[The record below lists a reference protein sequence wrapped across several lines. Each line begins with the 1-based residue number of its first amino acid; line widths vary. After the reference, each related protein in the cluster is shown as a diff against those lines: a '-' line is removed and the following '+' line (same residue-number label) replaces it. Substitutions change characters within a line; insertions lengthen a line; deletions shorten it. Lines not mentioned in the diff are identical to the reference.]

1 MRLELEDLEKG
12 GQVARVYQPDELA
25 LDEAELV
32 LAAPAEVHGRI
43 GRKGGEVDLTGNVR
57 TTVETP
63 CARCL
68 KRVSVPINADFSERF
83 VPAVSWRGEAQHELA
98 PEDLNVSVFDGQAID
113 LDELVREEIVLAT
126 AAQVLCREDCEGLC
140 PTCGVD
146 RNVTACECDAGQVD
160 SRWEGLKNLRF

>member
-1 MRLELEDLEKG
+1 MRLELEDLERG
-12 GQVARVYQPDELA
+12 APFAHVYQPSELT
-25 LDEAELV
+25 LDERELL

-43 GRKGGEVDLTGNVR
+43 RRKGQEVELTGNVR

-83 VPAVSWRGEAQHELA
+83 VPAVSWGGEEQHELA
-98 PEDLNVSVFDGQAID
+98 SEDLNVSVFDGQAID
-113 LDELVREEIVLAT
+113 LGELVREEIVLAT
-126 AAQVLCREDCEGLC
+126 AAQVLCREDCQGLC

-146 RNVTACECDAGQVD
+146 KNVAACECDARQID